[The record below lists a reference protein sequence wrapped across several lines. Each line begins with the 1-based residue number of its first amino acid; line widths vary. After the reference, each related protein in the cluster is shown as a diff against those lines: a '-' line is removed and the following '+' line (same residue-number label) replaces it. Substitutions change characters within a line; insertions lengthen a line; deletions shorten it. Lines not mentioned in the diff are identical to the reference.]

1 MINKKS
7 RNLARKRRHF
17 SVRKKISG
25 TADVPRVSV
34 FRSAKHIYA
43 QLIDDT
49 AEATI
54 LQAST
59 MFSETKKRLSVE
71 SMKKTE
77 IAKEVGKHLGEMAV
91 EKGITN
97 VRFDRG
103 GYSYHGRVKSL
114 ADGIRE
120 AGVKF

>member
-1 MINKKS
+1 MVKKKS
-7 RNLARKRRHF
+7 RNLARKRRHIA
-17 SVRKKISG
+17 VRKKISG
-25 TADVPRVSV
+25 TAEIPRVSV
-34 FRSAKHIYA
+34 FRSARHIYA

-49 AEATI
+49 AEVTL

-59 MFSETKKRLSVE
+59 MFSETKKRLSAE

-77 IAKEVGKHLGEMAV
+77 VAKEVGKHLGEMAV
-91 EKGITN
+91 QKGITK

-103 GYSYHGRVKSL
+103 GYAYHGRIKSL

-120 AGVKF
+120 AGVEF